1 MSLGQVLEYAR
12 IYLIDYID
20 IDFTLWLTWLL
31 TPLIIT
37 FMLPLV
43 ILILFYLTTIILYIY
58 KYRDRLRN
66 AYEHDFW
73 DGARKT
79 VAALWDAHGWVWH
92 GYEIEGLENVPE
104 DKPCLFV
111 YYHGA
116 IPVDIYYFIA
126 RYYLLRNKVVH
137 TVADRFLFKVP
148 GWSIIAEVL
157 KVVPGTIQ
165 SCAAILKAKES
176 LAIAPGGV
184 YEAQFGS
191 HVDYR
196 LMWKERLGFARV
208 ALLASKEATIIP
220 MFTENIRE
228 SFRSVSLGRR
238 FWLWLYHLTRLPLTP
253 TYGGF
258 PVKLITHLGP
268 PITVSEELTPRECSL
283 EVAKAIDELIEKH
296 QKLPGSIMRALIERI
311 HRKPKSKSE

>member
-1 MSLGQVLEYAR
+1 MFIGQALDYAR
-12 IYLIDYID
+12 VNLIDYID

-37 FMLPLV
+37 FLLPLV
-43 ILILFYLTTIILYIY
+43 ILLLFYLTAIILYIY

-66 AYEHDFW
+66 AYEQDFW

-104 DKPCLFV
+104 GKPCLFV
-111 YYHGA
+111 YYHST

-148 GWSIIAEVL
+148 GWSIISEGI
-157 KVVPGTIQ
+157 KVIPGTVQ

-196 LMWKERLGFARV
+196 LMWKERVGFARV
-208 ALLASKEATIIP
+208 AIMTSDEVVVIP

-228 SFRSVSLGRR
+228 SFRNVSFGRK
-238 FWLWLYHLTRLPLTP
+238 FWLWLYHATRLPFVP
-253 TYGGF
+253 IYGGF
-258 PVKLITHLGP
+258 PVKLVTHLGRP
-268 PITVSEELTPRECSL
+268 VPVQEGITPRQFSV
-283 EVAKAIDELIEKH
+283 EVAKAIDDLIETH
-296 QKLPGSIMRALIERI
+296 QKLPGSIMRALYERI
-311 HRKPKSKSE
+311 HRIPKTKSN